1 MTGDLRHRHTAV
13 FFDLYG
19 TLLVYGDMKRAW
31 SDWLRALYS
40 MLVPFGLSAPLG
52 SFSKEC
58 DRFLEKGQPAGEREG
73 VTPFERRIDYLCEA
87 NGLRLS
93 EDDVARIAD
102 HVAEAWERHVHID
115 PDALGVLASLRKEQS
130 LALVSNFDHPRHL
143 RKVISLHGLVP
154 FFQSIVVS
162 GEIGVRKPDPG
173 IFRRAL
179 DEMGLSP
186 GEVVYVGDTEEDV
199 IGARA
204 AGIKPILI
212 IRPDSRTDPFALD
225 FATDQEAGLPD
236 GSGLSDLDVTTIA
249 SLRELLTLAL

>member
-1 MTGDLRHRHTAV
+1 MKDDLKQQTKAV

-31 SDWLRALYS
+31 SDWLSALYS
-40 MLVPFGLSAPLG
+40 MLVPFGLSTPLG

-58 DRFLEKGQPAGEREG
+58 DRFLEKGQPTPARTKGL
-73 VTPFERRIDYLCEA
+73 TPFERRIDYLCEA

-115 PDALGVLASLRKEQS
+115 PDALGVLAALRKEQS

-143 RKVISLHGLVP
+143 RKVISLHGLAP
-154 FFQSIVVS
+154 FFQSIVIS
-162 GEIGVRKPDPG
+162 GEIGVKKPDPG

-179 DEMGLSP
+179 NEIGLPP
-186 GEVVYVGDTEEDV
+186 GEVVYVGDTDEDV

-204 AGIKPILI
+204 AC
-212 IRPDSRTDPFALD
+212 IRPVLIKRPHNRTDRSALD
-225 FATDQEAGLPD
+225 FATDTEAGPSDD
-236 GSGLSDLDVTTIA
+236 GPADLDVTTIA
-249 SLRELLTLAL
+249 SLRELLMLPL